1 MIAHAGQGDVRALVE
16 EWVEDI
22 GQRLGHCPIH
32 VRTCRRVAMA
42 FVAWSGVQSPEQIEP
57 VSVMR
62 WLRARGESVGRKT
75 VLNEMSVIRTFADWL
90 VSCGILSH
98 NRIAGIRLP
107 RAPKS
112 KGCLPFTV
120 DEATR
125 IVAAAEAAEL
135 RAGGLPRAGG
145 PLRSTFYRFILF
157 TGLRFSEAAAQLWE
171 DIDLNEMTL
180 RVTHDKARRADVIPI
195 SPQAAETL
203 RRWQPWSTGPLVFPR
218 VPCNKSLERDM
229 RSAGVEIKAGNWH
242 RFRKCLI
249 TTLRRNG
256 ASLNQICRV
265 ARHVDPRTTMQ
276 SYDLHELDE
285 LRPVVQLFPNLPTS
299 PKIS

>member
-32 VRTCRRVAMA
+32 VRTCRRVAMS
-42 FVAWSGVQSPEQIEP
+42 FVAWASIHEADQIEP
-57 VSVMR
+57 ITVMR
-62 WLRARGESVGRKT
+62 WLRARGQIVSRKT

-98 NRIAGIRLP
+98 NRVAGIRLP

-112 KGCLPFTV
+112 RGCLPFTV

-125 IVAAAEAAEL
+125 IVAAAEDAERRPGAH
-135 RAGGLPRAGG
+135 RAHG
-145 PLRSTFYRFILF
+145 PLRSTFYRFVLL
-157 TGLRFSEAAAQLWE
+157 TGLRFSEASAQLWE
-171 DIDLNEMTL
+171 DIDLESLTL
-180 RVTHDKARRADVIPI
+180 RVTHDKARRNDVIPI
-195 SPQAAETL
+195 TRQVADSL
-203 RRWQPWSTGPLVFPR
+203 VRWRAWSTGPLVFPR

-229 RSAGVEIKAGNWH
+229 RAAGVEIKAGNWH

-256 ASLNQICRV
+256 ADLNQICRV

-276 SYDLHELDE
+276 SYDLHEVDE
-285 LRPVVQLFPNLPTS
+285 LRPIVQLFPNLPTS
-299 PKIS
+299 PKNS